1 MPQSILRMLSSAM
14 GRFKLTFLCLVCS
27 AMVLAALYSPLCGK
41 YFGVGKVFNWR
52 NERIT
57 FINRHKNPNLT
68 TQGEPSDSAGSISSL
83 STDIALH
90 HTTVAGDVETTIN
103 PETFAP
109 DYTLGFSSYSTAT
122 LTDSYELK
130 STTSI
135 KYAQQSNYSYTLP
148 SDLRQAMQ
156 NRFLFPILHYGGGP
170 SFQYRQLKLAIE
182 FAVYTNRTIVL
193 SDFRYHRKGY
203 IAGRALFEDTFNA
216 RVFKK
221 LMPAVSIQDFRE
233 KCGPR
238 VRTAWTFYHSTRYKD
253 NNSVADLYQQSRQ
266 WLLERANVQIPD
278 VKSVSFPKSIPESW
292 RKLEKTAADRCVVM
306 VSPVGFES
314 VQLPNKQMMSDAID
328 GHLVRTSVLQKAVVD
343 VLARICDG
351 NPILGFHW
359 RNKTG
364 EQCRIGKKGQSNDP
378 VCNGLLQGQYK
389 IVESIASHMS
399 SIISQEETGCIF
411 MASAPKE
418 PRENVLRQLA
428 AHKLSKLIT
437 IDDVINL
444 HNPYIDTLGDDDYFI
459 SLIEQEL
466 CARSKVFV
474 GTGMSNWS
482 NFVFRERRAF
492 QRGKN
497 YDFTKDF
504 PDILDIGKRYS

>member
-1 MPQSILRMLSSAM
+1 M

-27 AMVLAALYSPLCGK
+27 AIVLAALYSPLCGK
-41 YFGVGKVFNWR
+41 YFGVGKAFNWK
-52 NERIT
+52 NGRIT

-68 TQGEPSDSAGSISSL
+68 TQGEPSDSARSISSL
-83 STDIALH
+83 STDIAVH

-109 DYTLGFSSYSTAT
+109 DYTLGFPSYAYSAAT

-130 STTSI
+130 PTKSI

-156 NRFLFPILHYGGGP
+156 NRFLFPILHFGGGP

-193 SDFRYHRKGY
+193 SDFRYHRKRHNV
-203 IAGRALFEDTFNA
+203 GRALFEDTFNA
-216 RVFKK
+216 SVFKQ

-238 VRTAWTFYHSTRYKD
+238 VGAAWTFYHSTRYRYD
-253 NNSVADLYQQSRQ
+253 SIAGFYQQSRQ

-328 GHLVRTSVLQKAVVD
+328 GHLVRTSFLQKAVVD

-364 EQCRIGKKGQSNDP
+364 EQCRIGKKGQTNDP
-378 VCNGLLQGQYK
+378 VCRKLLQAQYR

-399 SIISQEETGCIF
+399 LIISEEDTGCIF

-428 AHKLSKLIT
+428 THKLSKILT
-437 IDDVINL
+437 IDDVIKL
-444 HNPYIDTLGDDDYFI
+444 HIPQVETYRDDDYFL

-474 GTGMSNWS
+474 GIGKSNWS
-482 NFVFRERRAF
+482 DFVFRERRAF

-497 YDFTKDF
+497 YDVVSDF
-504 PDILDIGKRYS
+504 PDILDIAKIFC